1 MKKIKISLYLA
12 LAQMKLLDEIKKEL
26 RQKRSLVLREA
37 VNCYLSLYQK
47 SKRIN
52 SK

>member
-1 MKKIKISLYLA
+1 MKKKVSLYLDP
-12 LAQMKLLDEIKKEL
+12 AQLRLIDEVTRRL
-26 RQKRSLVLREA
+26 GQKRSLIFREA

-47 SKRIN
+47 SKSMR